1 MFILVMLGASVLLV
15 FILVMFGA
23 SILVMFGAS
32 VPRGKGK
39 TPRGALLKIRRH
51 QHERPALK
59 LQQLGA
65 TKVSAAVWCHQ
76 GLQTS
81 A

>member
-32 VPRGKGK
+32 VPRGKG
-39 TPRGALLKIRRH
+39 TPRGALLKIRRR

>member
-23 SILVMFGAS
+23 SILVKYGAS
-32 VPRGKGK
+32 DPRGKGK

-51 QHERPALK
+51 QHERPALNYSSMVPPRSPDLSVNK
-59 LQQLGA
+59 
-65 TKVSAAVWCHQ
+65 HF
-76 GLQTS
+76 
-81 A
+81 

>member
-32 VPRGKGK
+32 VPRGR
-39 TPRGALLKIRRH
+39 TA
-51 QHERPALK
+51 QDERPALN